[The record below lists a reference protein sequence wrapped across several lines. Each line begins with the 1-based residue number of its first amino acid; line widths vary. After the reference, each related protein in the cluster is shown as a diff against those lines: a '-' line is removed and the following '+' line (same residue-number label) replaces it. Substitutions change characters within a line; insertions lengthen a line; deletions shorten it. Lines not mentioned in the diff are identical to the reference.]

1 MPIRRLLQFLSHCHI
16 LAHKLTTYVSLGH
29 TDENTSSIKNGS
41 GFEFCKEFRKPCSFV
56 PTLVCSIL
64 WLNPVVPPLKSGSN
78 SGKTLRSATS
88 GNNRGLIAAL
98 FLAAGTL
105 VLYNP
110 IAHANFIN
118 FDDDRYVY
126 ANPHVLQGFHWKTIA
141 WAFASVQES
150 NWHPLT
156 WLSHALDSQIFGL
169 NPAGHHY
176 VNVLFHACN
185 AVLLFIVLKRAT
197 KFVGRSFV
205 VAALF
210 AVHPL
215 NVESVAWIAERKN
228 VLCTLFFLLTLFAYL
243 IYARRPSL
251 GRYLF
256 VACMFSLGLMAKP
269 MVVTL
274 PFVLLL
280 FDYWPLQRI
289 SNRNQKKGA
298 GLNQDSANFD
308 VPARTFQWLLL
319 EKAPLLLLAIASS
332 LVTLVAQRK
341 GGAVSSTTAV
351 TMGSRIGN
359 AFVSYWRYIEKTVV
373 PIHLAPLYPYP
384 TSGLP
389 PLLVVGAILELLG
402 ITVVVFVIQG
412 KKYLRMG
419 WLWFLGTLVPV
430 IGLVQ
435 IGNQAMADRYAYI
448 PLIGLF
454 ILAVWGAADLAD
466 KFHSGMIYTV
476 ALVACIIAGFSL
488 ITENQLAYWR
498 DSIPLWSHT
507 VAVTRNN
514 FVAEDNFGNA
524 LALEGKDEEA
534 LSHFQAALRIKSD
547 DPVAELNIGVYD
559 QRHHQLQPSVGWF
572 QNVLG
577 HTMNASLRMQA
588 YTDMGAS
595 YRMLGDYAQAQTSYQ
610 SSLELDS
617 SDTGAIV
624 GLGLIA
630 QKNGDLRS
638 AIESYSRAVAI
649 QPTAVGYLLLSQVW
663 QKDGHPEEAQAAL
676 RSSEKLSRDFERTQ
690 RTVELLIS
698 E

>member
-1 MPIRRLLQFLSHCHI
+1 MPSH
-16 LAHKLTTYVSLGH
+16 
-29 TDENTSSIKNGS
+29 
-41 GFEFCKEFRKPCSFV
+41 
-56 PTLVCSIL
+56 
-64 WLNPVVPPLKSGSN
+64 KSHPN

-126 ANPHVLQGFHWKTIA
+126 ANFHVLQGLSWKTIA
-141 WAFASVQES
+141 WAFGSIQES

-176 VNVLFHACN
+176 VNVLFHVCN
-185 AVLLFIVLKRAT
+185 TVLLFIVLKRAT
-197 KFVGRSFV
+197 RFVGRSFV

-215 NVESVAWIAERKN
+215 NVESVAWVAERKN
-228 VLCTLFFLLTLFAYL
+228 VLCTLFFLLALFAYL
-243 IYARRPSL
+243 SYVRRPSL

-256 VACMFSLGLMAKP
+256 VACMFALGLMAKP

-280 FDYWPLQRI
+280 FDYWPLQRMSHGRKGESVDSGESLPN
-289 SNRNQKKGA
+289 SN
-298 GLNQDSANFD
+298 
-308 VPARTFQWLLL
+308 VPPRTFQWLLL
-319 EKAPLLLLAIASS
+319 EKVPLLLLAIASS

-351 TMGSRIGN
+351 TMGSRICN

-373 PIHLAPLYPYP
+373 PTHLAPLYPYP

-389 PLLVVGAILELLG
+389 TMLVVGAILALLG
-402 ITVVVFVIQG
+402 ITVAVFVIQG

-454 ILAVWGAADLAD
+454 ILGVWGAADLAN
-466 KFHSGMIYTV
+466 KFHLGTIYKV
-476 ALVACIIAGFSL
+476 ALVVLIVAGFSL
-488 ITENQLAYWR
+488 ITEKQLAYWH
-498 DSIPLWSHT
+498 DSITLWSHT
-507 VAVTRNN
+507 VAVTQNN

-534 LSHFQAALRIKSD
+534 LPHFQAALRIKPE
-547 DPVAELNIGVYD
+547 DPVAELNLGVYD

-572 QNVLG
+572 QNVLS

-588 YTDMGAS
+588 YADLGSS
-595 YRMLGDYAQAQTSYQ
+595 YRMLGDYKQAQASYQ

-617 SDTGAIV
+617 TDTVSIV

-630 QKNGDLRS
+630 QKTGDLRH
-638 AIESYSRAVAI
+638 AIENYSRAVAI
-649 QPTAVGYLLLSQVW
+649 QPTAVGYLLLSRAW
-663 QKDGHPEEAQAAL
+663 QEDSHPEEAQTAL
-676 RSSEKLSRDFERTQ
+676 RSSENLSRDFERTQ